1 MKPWLSGRV
10 LALIGAALMFSSP
23 VAAQP
28 NDPVARADASG
39 TIGWLLV
46 DKDGEAYFNH
56 WHSSLY
62 GGFGG
67 GWYWTDHLKTEID
80 FGVGEEAGSYG
91 SRRLDYRGSPALVG
105 VESRFSRRTLGVG
118 QHYQFFRN
126 QWFHPHIGAGVLVV
140 WEEIEEKLD
149 SVIVYEPNRPPR
161 VVEPSRI
168 EPRRTEQ
175 RAQAFLAGGF
185 KGYVSQRAFFKMDLR
200 VAFAKGAD
208 ETLLRI
214 GFGVDF

>member
-1 MKPWLSGRV
+1 MEPSPSARV
-10 LALIGAALMFSSP
+10 LILFGAALILSNP

-28 NDPVARADASG
+28 KEPAARADASG

-46 DKDGEAYFNH
+46 DKDGQTYANH

-80 FGVGEEAGSYG
+80 FGVGEEANSYG
-91 SRRLDYRGSPALVG
+91 SRRFDYHGSPALVG
-105 VESRFSRRTLGVG
+105 VESRFSRRTLGIG

-126 QWFHPHIGAGVLVV
+126 QWFHPHVGAGVLVI
-140 WEEIEEKLD
+140 WEEIEELLD
-149 SVIVYEPNRPPR
+149 SAIVYEPNRPPR
-161 VVEPSRI
+161 VVEPARF

-175 RAQAFLAGGF
+175 TTTAFVAGGF
-185 KGYVSQRAFFKMDLR
+185 KGYVSQRAFFRMDLR
-200 VAFAKGAD
+200 VAFDKGVD
-208 ETLLRI
+208 ETLLRV
-214 GFGVDF
+214 GFGIDF

>member
-1 MKPWLSGRV
+1 MKPRLV
-10 LALIGAALMFSSP
+10 LALFGAALILSSP

-28 NDPVARADASG
+28 QEPVARADASG

-46 DKDGEAYFNH
+46 DKDGQAYTNH

-80 FGVGEEAGSYG
+80 FGVGEEANSYG
-91 SRRLDYRGSPALVG
+91 SRRFDFNGTPGLVA
-105 VESRFSRRTLGVG
+105 VESHFSRRTLGIG

-140 WEEIEEKLD
+140 WEEVEERLD
-149 SVIVYEPNRPPR
+149 SAIVYEPNRPPR
-161 VVEPSRI
+161 VVAPARI
-168 EPRRTEQ
+168 EPRRTDQ
-175 RAQAFLAGGF
+175 STKAFVASGF
-185 KGYVSQRAFFKMDLR
+185 KGYLNQRTFFRMDVR
-200 VAFAKGAD
+200 VAFDKGVD

-214 GFGVDF
+214 GFGIDF

>member
-1 MKPWLSGRV
+1 MKPRLV
-10 LALIGAALMFSSP
+10 FALFGAALSVWSP
-23 VAAQP
+23 AAAQP
-28 NDPVARADASG
+28 KEPVARVDVSG

-46 DKDGEAYFNH
+46 DKDGEAYANH

-67 GWYWTDHLKTEID
+67 GYYWTDHLKTEID

-91 SRRLDYRGSPALVG
+91 SRRFEFNGLPGFIG
-105 VESRFSRRTLGVG
+105 VESRFSRRTAGIG

-140 WEEIEEKLD
+140 WEEIEDKLD
-149 SVIVYEPNRPPR
+149 PAIVYESNRPSR
-161 VVEPSRI
+161 VVAPARI

-175 RAQAFLAGGF
+175 SAKAFVTSGF
-185 KGYVSQRAFFKMDLR
+185 KGYLNQRTFFRMDVR
-200 VAFAKGAD
+200 VAFDKGVD

>member
-1 MKPWLSGRV
+1 MKPRLV
-10 LALIGAALMFSSP
+10 FALFGVAFIISSP
-23 VAAQP
+23 AAAQP
-28 NDPVARADASG
+28 KEPVARVDVSG

-46 DKDGEAYFNH
+46 DKDGETYADH

-67 GWYWTDHLKTEID
+67 GYYWTDHLKTEID

-91 SRRLDYRGSPALVG
+91 GRRFDYNGLPGVVG
-105 VESRFSRRTLGVG
+105 VESRFSRQTLGIG

-140 WEEIEEKLD
+140 WEEIEETLD
-149 SVIVYEPNRPPR
+149 SAIVYEPNRPPR
-161 VVEPSRI
+161 VVAPARI

-175 RAQAFLAGGF
+175 SAKAFVASGF
-185 KGYVSQRAFFKMDLR
+185 KGYLNQRTFFRMDVR
-200 VAFAKGAD
+200 VAFDKGVD

-214 GFGVDF
+214 GFGIDF

>member
-1 MKPWLSGRV
+1 MKPRLVFALLGV
-10 LALIGAALMFSSP
+10 ALIVSNP

-28 NDPVARADASG
+28 KEPVARVDASG

-46 DKDGEAYFNH
+46 DKDGETYANH

-67 GWYWTDHLKTEID
+67 GYYWTDHLKTEID
-80 FGVGEEAGSYG
+80 FGVGEEANSYG
-91 SRRLDYRGSPALVG
+91 SRRFDHNGSPGLIG
-105 VESRFSRRTLGVG
+105 VESHFSRRTLGIG

-140 WEEIEEKLD
+140 WEETWEILD
-149 SVIVYEPNRPPR
+149 SAIVYEPNRPPR
-161 VVEPSRI
+161 VVAPARI
-168 EPRRTEQ
+168 EPRRTEES
-175 RAQAFLAGGF
+175 AKAFVASGF
-185 KGYVSQRAFFKMDLR
+185 KGYLNQRTFFRMDLR
-200 VAFAKGAD
+200 VAFDKDVD

-214 GFGVDF
+214 GFGIDF